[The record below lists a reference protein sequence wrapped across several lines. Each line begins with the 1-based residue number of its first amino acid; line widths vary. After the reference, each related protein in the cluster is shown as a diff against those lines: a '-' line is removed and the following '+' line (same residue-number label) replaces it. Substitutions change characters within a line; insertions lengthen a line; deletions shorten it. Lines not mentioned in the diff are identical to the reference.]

1 MMTSAQVG
9 ETLVTAIDN
18 HSIVTSVNQQYL
30 HIKERVS
37 DSFAGRGKPFQVKKN
52 SEKDMVACAPRR
64 TLRVLFVCLTPRV
77 PHASYHLIFLNS
89 RKRHRRKRGI
99 IRYARYVIYFRYVK
113 TFIGLFWFLF
123 GGGGEEKSISV
134 RDREFLLVTK
144 FGRIFMGAY
153 VICTGIVA
161 LNMLV
166 TMMNNSFRRIMLCGI
181 DKEPRKNPLP

>member
-1 MMTSAQVG
+1 MLTNSIYTLKSEWVTHLQVG
-9 ETLVTAIDN
+9 ENRFKLKKTAKKIWWLARRAELWEYF
-18 HSIVTSVNQQYL
+18 SC
-30 HIKERVS
+30 VS
-37 DSFAGRGKPFQVKKN
+37 LPEF
-52 SEKDMVACAPRR
+52 R
-64 TLRVLFVCLTPRV
+64 TLATIWF
-77 PHASYHLIFLNS
+77 FLNS